1 MIYFIPY
8 FNFFELFYTNK
19 FFIYLIVT
27 IIMVT
32 ISHIVNKLVDERIYL
47 HEALS
52 HGIASYGSVA
62 KHLKPEIEKEVGR
75 EVEHFAIVTALRR
88 YAEKLT
94 TRFNEVKFDANF
106 SEVNLKT
113 NIIDINVLKTQ
124 DLFDKLKKFYDLIN
138 FEKGDI
144 LHVIYGRTH
153 VAIVT
158 NERYKEKILS
168 LLQNQKIKK
177 IEEDLV
183 ELSFTVGKERIEEP
197 GVLFKLTRSLAWE
210 NINVIEII
218 SVDLEVTFIIN
229 KKDANK
235 AYNALERL
243 ITNGVP

>member
-1 MIYFIPY
+1 
-8 FNFFELFYTNK
+8 
-19 FFIYLIVT
+19 
-27 IIMVT
+27 MVT

-52 HGIASYGSVA
+52 NKIASYGSVA
-62 KHLKPEIEKEVGR
+62 KHLKPEIEKELGK
-75 EVEHFAIVTALRR
+75 EIEQSAIVTALRR

-94 TRFNEVKFDANF
+94 TRFNEVKFNTKS

-113 NIIDINVLKTQ
+113 HIIDINVIKTQ
-124 DLFDKLKKFYDLIN
+124 ELFDKLKRFYDLIN

-144 LHVIYGRTH
+144 LHVIYGSTH

-158 NERYKEKILS
+158 NERYKEKILK

-177 IEEDLV
+177 IEENLV
-183 ELSFTVGKERIEEP
+183 ALSFTVGKERIDKP

-218 SVDLEVTFIIN
+218 SVNLDVTFIVD
-229 KKDANK
+229 KKDAIK
-235 AYNALERL
+235 GYNALEKL
-243 ITNGVP
+243 IV